1 MKLTDIATG
10 KVDAK
15 INIKGQGASVAA
27 IMAGLN
33 GRTRIVTEGGKI
45 DSGVLNVVSSDIVA
59 ALPFVDS
66 KGDKDI
72 RCGVVDFDI
81 RKGQAKAK
89 ALVSRPV
96 LSTTRSPILFN
107 EINALAYRTF

>member
-89 ALVSRPV
+89 ALVFETNQPPV
-96 LSTTRSPILFN
+96 NLLF
-107 EINALAYRTF
+107 